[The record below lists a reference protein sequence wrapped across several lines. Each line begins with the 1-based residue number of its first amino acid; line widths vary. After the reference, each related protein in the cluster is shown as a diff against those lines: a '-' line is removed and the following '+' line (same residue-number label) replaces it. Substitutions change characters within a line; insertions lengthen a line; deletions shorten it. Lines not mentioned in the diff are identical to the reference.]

1 MSNEDRKVGV
11 TVVAKNEAKA
21 TFQEIKSD
29 AAAMAGAVEQSGQQ
43 AAKGVEAIGD
53 SAENT
58 SQKVSRAQGRITSE
72 LIRVTEQ
79 TRIAAEAGGSLA
91 RALEIKG
98 SLRGVDM
105 SSLSPMVDELRL
117 LEAQLSVAKAKE
129 ADFAAQNAFASK
141 AAQAQELNKAGEYAR
156 WWASELEKAERAEK
170 ELAAQNAFSTKAA
183 QAQEL
188 NKAREYARW
197 WAVELDK
204 VERAEQKLATQNGFI
219 ASLREQSE
227 AIGKT
232 RADLLELK
240 AAQLGLTAQAAPH
253 IAKLRESE
261 NAIGGVGM
269 SARATAAAMAQVPL
283 QFQDI
288 VVSLQGG
295 QAPLTVLLQQGSQL
309 VGTFGGV
316 GAATKALGTYML
328 SLVTPLT
335 AVAAAVA
342 VLGFAYYQGSKEI
355 DNYRKALI
363 LSGNQAGTTA
373 DQLNQMAK
381 AMSGVVGTQSAA
393 AAGLAEMAQHSKVG
407 SDKLQEF
414 TSSALLWQRVTGQA
428 VSETAR
434 AFADLSKDPV
444 KAVLALNDQ
453 MNFLTATVYDQI
465 MALDEQG
472 RAEEAAAVAQKAYSD
487 AMATRSSEMLSNMGS
502 LERGW
507 NILANAAKKAWDA
520 MLNVGRPTSL
530 EELRSRIDA
539 TNRDLN
545 NMLTGD
551 GFSSNEGGAAF
562 GTGGRGRLARIDQLK
577 KQLGDLQAQAAPLE
591 AAEATSNIASVQKQY
606 VDAMQDYDQ
615 ISGQYASKETKR
627 TQALTVERNK
637 YNKAVKE
644 TNAAFAGTPELA
656 GKLAD
661 LESKHQQS
669 IEGINKKFTEK
680 GKSGSGKPARDALS
694 IDINATKRDLEVL
707 TFSYTS
713 AQKIMEAQRAAGLID
728 DKAYYEEKRKYI
740 NLEADAQDKLLQSE
754 MDRYKQEKVTKDNRL
769 QVEKGIADTQ
779 AKMDKAKMER
789 STALQVL
796 GYQEEAALNAQKVSI
811 NAAEQAAKD
820 YLTTLQKGFD
830 RTVDAVGWGS
840 ERRNVEAGRQQIED
854 RYTQQRQDLANQRA
868 QIEMQTGLELNAQ
881 QQELYDSRLAIINKY
896 EALALQS
903 YTGGISRRLEAEG
916 QWLIGVDRAWQ
927 DYQSVAANVAQM
939 SADAFT
945 NAFRGMEDSLVTFVT
960 TGKLSFTDMANS
972 VVADITRIIIKQQ
985 ISNALGVAGSGGGG
999 GGLMSLIGTGIGM
1012 LGGGGAVA
1020 SAASALPGDSL
1031 DNFLSLSGYRASGGD
1046 VTGGGL
1052 YEVNEQGPELL
1063 TVGNRNFLMMGQQ
1076 GGYVTPNSQIS
1087 QGGSA
1092 AKTTHINVTVQMP
1105 QGGSRETALQFGRTA
1120 GRQIAI
1126 AQSRNG

>member
-1 MSNEDRKVGV
+1 MSEQDRKVGV
-11 TVVAKNEAKA
+11 TVVANNETKA

-43 AAKGVEAIGD
+43 AAKGVDAIGD

-58 SQKVSRAQGRITSE
+58 TQKVSRAQGRITSE

-91 RALEIKG
+91 RAFEIKG
-98 SLRGVDM
+98 SLRGIDM
-105 SSLSPMVDELRL
+105 SSLSPMVDELRM

-141 AAQAQELNKAGEYAR
+141 AAQAQELNKA
-156 WWASELEKAERAEK
+156 
-170 ELAAQNAFSTKAA
+170 
-183 QAQEL
+183 
-188 NKAREYARW
+188 REYARW

-204 VERAEQKLATQNGFI
+204 VERAEQKLASQNGFI

-240 AAQLGLTAQAAPH
+240 AAQLGLTTQAAPH

-261 NAIGGVGM
+261 NAIGSVGM
-269 SARATAAAMAQVPL
+269 SAKATAAAMAQVPL

-309 VGTFGGV
+309 VGAFGGI
-316 GAATKALGTYML
+316 GAATKALGSYML
-328 SLVTPLT
+328 GLVTPMT

-342 VLGFAYYQGSKEI
+342 ILGLAYYQGSKEL
-355 DNYRKALI
+355 DNYRKALL
-363 LSGNQAGTTA
+363 LSGNQAGTST

-381 AMSGVVGTQSAA
+381 AMVSAVGTQSSA
-393 AAGLAEMAQHSKVG
+393 AAGLVEMARSSKVG
-407 SDKLQEF
+407 ADKLQEY
-414 TSSALLWQRVTGQA
+414 TTAAILWQKSTGQA
-428 VSETAR
+428 VSEVAKQ
-434 AFADLSKDPV
+434 FSDLAKDPLQ
-444 KAVLALNDQ
+444 ASLALNEQ
-453 MNFLTATVYDQI
+453 INHLTAAVYDQI
-465 MALDEQG
+465 KALEEQG
-472 RAEEAAAVAQKAYSD
+472 RTDEAAAVAQQAYSD
-487 AMATRSSEMLSNMGS
+487 AMSSRRAEMVQNLGYI
-502 LERGW
+502 ERAWIAVG
-507 NILANAAKKAWDA
+507 NVAKRAWDL
-520 MLNVGRPTSL
+520 MMGVGRQDSTTEQVAKHIDKLEKELNLKLAQGPNKNGLLDESYYKGIENRRKEIEKAKGLLSL
-530 EELRSRIDA
+530 
-539 TNRDLN
+539 
-545 NMLTGD
+545 
-551 GFSSNEGGAAF
+551 
-562 GTGGRGRLARIDQLK
+562 
-577 KQLGDLQAQAAPLE
+577 
-591 AAEATSNIASVQKQY
+591 ATSADTFATQTGVNNKQY
-606 VDAMQDYDQ
+606 VDSMQAYDQ
-615 ISGQYASKETKR
+615 LSDQFASKEAKR

-637 YNKAVKE
+637 YTAAVEATKKSY
-644 TNAAFAGTPELA
+644 AGAPELA
-656 GKLAD
+656 DKLAD
-661 LESKHQQS
+661 LESKHLLN
-669 IEGINKKFTEK
+669 IEGINKRFTEK
-680 GKSGSGKPARDALS
+680 GKSGSGKGARDALS
-694 IDINATKRDLEVL
+694 IDVNATKRDLEVL
-707 TFSYTS
+707 AFSYTS
-713 AQKIMEAQRAAGLID
+713 AQKVMEAQRAAGLID
-728 DKAYYEEKRKYI
+728 DKAYYEEKRMYI

-779 AKMDKAKMER
+779 AKMDKAKIER
-789 STALQVL
+789 ASALQVL
-796 GYQEEAALNAQKVSI
+796 DIQQTAAINAQAASI
-811 NAAEQAAKD
+811 GAAEQAAKD
-820 YLTTLQKGFD
+820 YLATLQRGFD

-903 YTGGISRRLEAEG
+903 YTGGVSRRLEAEG
-916 QWLIGVDRAWQ
+916 QWLIGVGRAWQ
-927 DYQSVAANVAQM
+927 DYQSGAANVAQM

-1031 DNFLSLSGYRASGGD
+1031 DNFLSLSGYRASGGG

-1063 TVGNRNFLMMGQQ
+1063 SVGNRNFLMMGQQ

-1092 AKTTHINVTVQMP
+1092 AKTTHIYLTVQMP